1 MPSSG
6 RASGSRATRVKETL
20 MGALPISE
28 TGGGSVSDDPGRS
41 QLSWLTSWPG
51 EHQTA
56 ASPGPHAHF
65 LGHHCPLPSLL
76 VEGRSPF

>member
-1 MPSSG
+1 
-6 RASGSRATRVKETL
+6 

-65 LGHHCPLPSLL
+65 LGHHCPLLSLL
-76 VEGRSPF
+76 VVGRSPF